1 MSTYSSQV
9 NSLHY
14 AMGSYRSPD
23 KWSSYWHQLDLVRRY
38 SSQKILEIGVGEGV
52 VARELK
58 NEGRAVTTF
67 DIAEDLHPDVVG
79 SVTDMLQIKE
89 KSYDLVL
96 AAEIL
101 EHICFEDVQEA
112 FFQIARVVE
121 NYVVVSVPHPGYVF
135 LLEFKVPLIRKVT
148 LFIKLPFFWKRHQ
161 FDGQHYWE
169 LGKKGYSVQSFIKTA
184 KNAGLVF
191 KSSHCYADDPARR
204 YFIFSV

>member
-14 AMGSYRSPD
+14 AMGSYRSAD